1 MADGVSLER
10 NLGGVLKTMATTS
23 SALGE
28 AFRSLAVWFFM
39 WTLVIMSST
48 RWIEALFAGLDRAAI
63 WHRGVA
69 ILGTVSLALHA
80 LFTEIGKE
88 TTLGKPLAT
97 LGGQSASSGSWC
109 GRCYRGGGTF
119 YLDSPTRPW
128 RNSPQGRSG
137 SQWIHS
143 FPAVEGFLAAGVA
156 ASNIHFEYFNW
167 G

>member
-1 MADGVSLER
+1 MGRASARRTTWIRFRFRGMGPWIFLISTVIYLGIWAWQFLTGQDLTNLADGVSLDR

-97 LGGQSASSGSWC
+97 LGGNRYLRA
-109 GRCYRGGGTF
+109 RGVGDAT
-119 YLDSPTRPW
+119 
-128 RNSPQGRSG
+128 
-137 SQWIHS
+137 
-143 FPAVEGFLAAGVA
+143 AVAEL
-156 ASNIHFEYFNW
+156 ST
-167 G
+167 